1 MDMIIKAIANAG
13 AGIEYAPRR
22 ELDRVSDH
30 LTTLQRGVLSARE
43 LGCEDQ
49 DAQLALDR
57 LDDLAGLLEGRRS
70 RLRDE
75 ALAAIDKQARDG
87 RNVVGL
93 FPCTTVDALRETLTT
108 SIARIRAA
116 LGDTL
121 PVLVTIGNGHMKQV
135 DMGSVRLHPQHIEIG
150 ERRWML
156 DEISAVSRLDGF
168 GFLSG
173 GMLVRVDCDLPE
185 LGMTTDDVRD
195 LRPGTRVV
203 TMEETSGESADG
215 RERSYPVG
223 TLAEVSRV
231 ETLPMPQGLSVTVI
245 IGPQDGDEAI
255 VNVFDEGDA
264 WFPIEPAATAVMQPA
279 PEKIEEAFV
288 RVCEALGVPATA
300 GAYLEVPRVLAAA
313 RAKA

>member
-22 ELDRVSDH
+22 ELDRVFDH
-30 LTTLQRGVLSARE
+30 LIRLQQAVLSARE
-43 LGCEDQ
+43 LCCEEQ

-57 LDDLAGLLEGRRS
+57 LDELTALLAKRRG
-70 RLRDE
+70 RLRDA
-75 ALAAIDKQARDG
+75 ALEGIGLQARNG
-87 RNVVGL
+87 RNVVGM
-93 FPCTTVDALRETLTT
+93 FPCTTGDALHETLAV
-108 SIARIRAA
+108 SIARVRAA
-116 LGDTL
+116 LGDGL
-121 PVLVTIGNGHMKQV
+121 PALVTIGHGDMKQV
-135 DMGSVRLHPQHIEIG
+135 DMESVRLHPQHIEIG
-150 ERRWML
+150 ECRWLM

-168 GFLSG
+168 GFLAGS
-173 GMLVRVDCDLPE
+173 MLVRVDCDLPE

-195 LRPGTRVV
+195 LRPGTMVV

-215 RERSYPVG
+215 QERTYPIG

-231 ETLPMPQGLSVTVI
+231 ETLPMPQGLSVTVV

-264 WFPIEPAATAVMQPA
+264 WFPIEPANTAVMQPA
-279 PEKIEEAFV
+279 PDRIEEAFV

-313 RAKA
+313 RQKA